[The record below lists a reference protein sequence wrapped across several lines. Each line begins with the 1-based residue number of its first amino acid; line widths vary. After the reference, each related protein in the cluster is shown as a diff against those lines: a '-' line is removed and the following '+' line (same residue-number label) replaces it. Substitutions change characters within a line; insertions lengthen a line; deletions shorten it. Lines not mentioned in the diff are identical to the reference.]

1 MSLNGKQSTILVKKK
16 KKYRSGNDT
25 ELIERQFQICVR
37 KLKEASFELHPWQI
51 EGVRWMLE
59 KETDP
64 SMRGGLLCDEMGL
77 GKTIEA
83 IGVMAGNPVTKTL
96 LIMPGSLMQ
105 QWKVMIQ
112 KIFPEVEVF
121 IHHGSSR
128 ITNYLEMNRTIQ
140 PIVVITSYGLTY
152 GRKNREFVPTVL
164 HKIYWDRI
172 ILDECHQIRN
182 RWCRCSSSV
191 KKLTSHYRW
200 ALTGTPIQNGMDDLM
215 SIFEFFGKSKKYI
228 KNNIKDLY
236 QHYLL
241 RRSKKMVINDNA
253 MMPSMDCTIH
263 KIDFD
268 SDVERELYRRVRGE
282 VKQQFK
288 KLRNYSFHM
297 NQIFELLL
305 RLRQSCIY
313 PELVLKASNIKYG
326 TDFDKWDGTMTK
338 LQQMANMIAVQD
350 SSDRTIVFCHFREE
364 MRFIQHYLKEK
375 GFGVEI
381 LSGSLSLKQKNDLL
395 ERAKYG
401 RKEVSDCLVEKK
413 IKVGGK
419 IVSLP
424 DEICNKIFEY
434 APPIDVLVIQ
444 IQAGGVGL
452 NLQTFN
458 QVYFSSPHWNPSLE
472 DQAICRAYR
481 LGQTKKVHVHKMVMI
496 DGKDPESTTIEEKVL
511 RIQERKRKT
520 MFKVLQDRELL
531 NNGNPTVGNK
541 IPGMGLSVTDFHMM
555 FS

>member
-1 MSLNGKQSTILVKKK
+1 MSLNGNQFTIRVKKK
-16 KKYRSGNDT
+16 QKQACSNNQQ
-25 ELIERQFQICVR
+25 LIENRFQICVK
-37 KLKEASFELHPWQI
+37 KLQEASFQLHPWQI

-59 KETDP
+59 KETD
-64 SMRGGLLCDEMGL
+64 SRMRGGLLCDEMGL

-83 IGVMAGNPVTKTL
+83 IGVMVGNPVTKTL
-96 LIMPGSLMQ
+96 LVMPGSLMQ
-105 QWKVMIQ
+105 QWKVLIE
-112 KIFPEVEVF
+112 KILPEVEVF
-121 IHHGSSR
+121 IHHGASR
-128 ITNYLEMNRTIQ
+128 ITNYLEMNRTTQ

-152 GRKNREFVPTVL
+152 GRKKREFVPTVL

-200 ALTGTPIQNGMDDLM
+200 ALTGTPIQNGMDDIM
-215 SIFEFFGKSKKYI
+215 SIFEFFDKSKNYI
-228 KNNIKDLY
+228 KENIKDLY

-241 RRSKKMVINDNA
+241 RRSKNMVLTDNVL
-253 MMPSMDCTIH
+253 MPKMDCTIH

-282 VKQQFK
+282 VRQQFR
-288 KLRNYSFHM
+288 KLRNYRFHM
-297 NQIFELLL
+297 NEIFELLL

-326 TDFDKWDGTMTK
+326 TDFNKWDGTMTK
-338 LQQMANMIAVQD
+338 LQQMANMIAAQD
-350 SSDRTIVFCHFREE
+350 ASDRTIVFCHFREE

-401 RKEVSDCLVEKK
+401 RKEISDLLGEKK
-413 IKVGGK
+413 IQFGAKK
-419 IVSLP
+419 VSLP
-424 DEICNKIFEY
+424 EEVCNKIFEY

-481 LGQTKKVHVHKMVMI
+481 LGQTKKVHVHKIVMV
-496 DGKDPESTTIEEKVL
+496 DGKDPESVTIEERIL
-511 RIQERKRKT
+511 NIQERKRKT

-531 NNGNPTVGNK
+531 NNGTPTVGGK